1 MNIDR
6 IIKYIRDTKLS
17 EEMMTTGSAA
27 GKPGFSGSA
36 DAEGPVAGYDKP
48 LGKKKKEPTKPTIL
62 ARGKFPGLRK
72 LWGTGIV

>member
-6 IIKYIRDTKLS
+6 IIEYIRDAKLS
-17 EEMMTTGSAA
+17 EEMMTTGSTA

-48 LGKKKKEPTKPTIL
+48 LGMRRRKPCLGKEKMPGCRKRWST
-62 ARGKFPGLRK
+62 GK
-72 LWGTGIV
+72 V

>member
-6 IIKYIRDTKLS
+6 IIEYIRDAKLS
-17 EEMMTTGSAA
+17 EEMMTTGSTA

-48 LGKKKKEPTKPTIL
+48 LGKKKEPWNK
-62 ARGKFPGLRK
+62 GKKYLKGPGRK
-72 LWGTGIV
+72 TWM

>member
-6 IIKYIRDTKLS
+6 IIEYIRDAKLS
-17 EEMMTTGSAA
+17 EEMMTTGSTA

-48 LGKKKKEPTKPTIL
+48 LGKKKKKKEPTIL
-62 ARGKFPGLRK
+62 AREKFPGLRK
-72 LWGTGIV
+72 RWRTGIV

>member
-6 IIKYIRDTKLS
+6 IIKYIRDAKLS
-17 EEMMTTGSAA
+17 EEMMTTGSVA

-36 DAEGPVAGYDKP
+36 DAAGPVAGYDKP
-48 LGKKKKEPTKPTIL
+48 LGKKKKKPTIL

-72 LWGTGIV
+72 RWRTGEV

>member
-1 MNIDR
+1 MDR

-48 LGKKKKEPTKPTIL
+48 LGKKKKEPTIL

-72 LWGTGIV
+72 RWSTGIV

>member
-27 GKPGFSGSA
+27 GKPGLSGSA

-48 LGKKKKEPTKPTIL
+48 LGKKKKEPTIL

-72 LWGTGIV
+72 RWSTGIV

>member
-6 IIKYIRDTKLS
+6 IIEYIRDAKLS
-17 EEMMTTGSAA
+17 EEMMTTGSTA

-48 LGKKKKEPTKPTIL
+48 LGKKKKKSTEPTIL

-72 LWGTGIV
+72 RWRTGIV